1 MTFKP
6 LSMLALGA
14 ALASV
19 PYCQTVLAAA
29 TKAQSDR
36 PNILVVVADDLG
48 YADLGS
54 YGGEIDTPNLDAL
67 AGSGIRF
74 SNFHA
79 EPACSPTRAA
89 LLTGVDP
96 HKAGLGNMAEELAP
110 NQEGKPGYEGFLNDR
125 VVSIASLL
133 KDSGYQTY
141 LTGKWHLGK
150 TEETSPA
157 ARGFDKSFALLVS
170 GSHFDDMKPAYA
182 PTPDAKALYREGMTM
197 LDKLP
202 DNFEYST
209 QFYADQMIEY
219 IDADKDS
226 GKPFFAYLSYFAPH
240 WPLQAPDAALKKY
253 EGRYDEGYDAVIAR
267 RLQKQKE
274 LGLIPADA
282 EGAERPPKGKP
293 WDELTAEQ
301 QKIEKRQM
309 EVYAAMVDQI
319 DVHTG
324 RLIDYL
330 KANDLYD
337 NTVVLF
343 ISDNGPEGHDL
354 DETWPADQFP
364 AIRKVIDETN
374 DFSYEQMGRVGSY
387 TFYGPSW
394 AQASSPAFRLHKGF
408 PTEGGTRVPAMLRMP
423 DGARQGEIVH
433 DLVTVRDV
441 TPTLLEL
448 AAVEHPGTRYKDR
461 DIEAMTGMSFASLP
475 KGDKMPERVV
485 GGELFGKR
493 FVRAGGWKLVH
504 MPEPWG
510 TGEWNL
516 YNLKTDLAERHDLAA
531 QEPEKLAEM
540 KALWEQY
547 AKDNNV
553 ILPDQ
558 VSGY

>member
-1 MTFKP
+1 MLKP
-6 LSMLALGA
+6 LSTLALGI
-14 ALASV
+14 ALAV
-19 PYCQTVLAAA
+19 PYAQTVQAAA
-29 TKAQSDR
+29 TRDQSER

-48 YADLGS
+48 YADIGS
-54 YGGEIDTPNLDAL
+54 FGGEIDTPNLDAL
-67 AGSGIRF
+67 AGAGLRF
-74 SNFHA
+74 ANFHA

-110 NQEGKPGYEGFLNDR
+110 NQQGKPGYEGYLNNR

-133 KDSGYQTY
+133 RDSGYETY
-141 LTGKWHLGK
+141 LSGKWHLGK

-182 PTPDAKALYREGMTM
+182 PTPDAKALYREGMTL
-197 LDKLP
+197 LDTLP

-209 QFYADQMIEY
+209 QFYVDQMIDY
-219 IDADKDS
+219 IEADKDS
-226 GKPFFAYLSYFAPH
+226 GKPFFGYLAYFAPH

-253 EGRYDEGYDAVIAR
+253 QGRYDEGYDVILER
-267 RLQKQKE
+267 RLEQQKA

-282 EGAERPPKGKP
+282 EGAERPPKGKA
-293 WDELTAEQ
+293 WSELTPEQ

-354 DETWPADQFP
+354 DETWPGDQFP
-364 AIRKVIDETN
+364 AIRKVIDETH

-387 TFYGPSW
+387 TFYGPNW
-394 AQASSPAFRLHKGF
+394 AQVSSPAFRLHKGF

-423 DGARQGEIVH
+423 GDARKGEIVD

-448 AAVEHPGTRYKDR
+448 AGVEHPGSLYKDR
-461 DIEAMTGMSFASLP
+461 EVEPMTGLSFASLP
-475 KGDKMPERVV
+475 QGGKMPERVV

-493 FVRAGGWKLVH
+493 FVRAGDWKLVH

-516 YNLKTDLAERHDLAA
+516 YNLKSDLAERHDLAA
-531 QEPEKLAEM
+531 EEPEKLAEM
-540 KALWEQY
+540 KGLWEQY
-547 AKDNNV
+547 AADNNV